1 MRRKGREE
9 KAFAT
14 LPTPQERS
22 TVHVVQ
28 GKRTSRPVP
37 FRGCPLLSALAKPKQ
52 QHGCACTTFR
62 FINQPC
68 CTPEICGSV
77 LCKKRAGLTLL
88 QLFLCDPFGAV
99 LFRWVLQQQHKQNCF
114 QVVVVVVGLW
124 LKSHWLHRGPW
135 AHVGMRWRAAN
146 HLQCLLSVLVHPAQG
161 IDVCLSTPC
170 SRAFHR
176 ALGL

>member
-1 MRRKGREE
+1 MQPSPHRKKG
-9 KAFAT
+9 ALFT
-14 LPTPQERS
+14 LCRVKGHLAPSPSE
-22 TVHVVQ
+22 VVLCCQ
-28 GKRTSRPVP
+28 
-37 FRGCPLLSALAKPKQ
+37 LWLA
-52 QHGCACTTFR
+52 FR
-62 FINQPC
+62 FINQPR

-161 IDVCLSTPC
+161 VDVCLSTPC